1 MVPVILVAGSANLDL
16 TVAVPHIVR
25 PGETVIGGDTVT
37 APGGKGANQAVAA
50 GRAGGRVTF
59 LGALGRDA
67 AGQTLLSSLQEVGVD
82 TACVQLVDAPT
93 GAAYIS
99 VTPEGENAITVSSG
113 ANAHLL
119 PEHLPDLTPFTHLLL
134 QLETP
139 PETVSAFAQ
148 AGHAAGLSVVLNA
161 APARPLDE
169 QLLRHV
175 SVLVV
180 NEGEL
185 QTLAGEE
192 GGTEAQAARLRARG
206 PQTVVVTLGAQGCLA
221 QTAGS
226 TIRLPA
232 FRVEVTDTTGAGDTF
247 VGVLA
252 AWLSQGAP
260 LEGALQAATV
270 GAALAC
276 TQPGAQPG
284 MPTRAAILAHLT
296 R

>member
-1 MVPVILVAGSANLDL
+1 MILVAGSANLDL

-113 ANAHLL
+113 AERPSA
-119 PEHLPDLTPFTHLLL
+119 PR
-134 QLETP
+134 TP
-139 PETVSAFAQ
+139 PGPDSL
-148 AGHAAGLSVVLNA
+148 HSPAAATRNA
-161 APARPLDE
+161 ARDGERLCSGRTRGGPVRRAQRRPARPLDE